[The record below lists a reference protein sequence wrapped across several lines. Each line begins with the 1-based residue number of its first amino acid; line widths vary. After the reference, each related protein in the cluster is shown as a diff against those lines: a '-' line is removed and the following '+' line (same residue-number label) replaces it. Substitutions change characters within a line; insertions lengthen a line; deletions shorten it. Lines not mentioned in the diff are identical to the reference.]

1 MEKFSKIIVL
11 TIIGLSAAGALYVCC
26 SHTLSHR
33 SRTAEIDIPSKP
45 SLPEVR
51 RARLVFAGDLMQ
63 HTPQLTAARTPE
75 GDFDFNASF
84 DWVRERFRA
93 ADAAIVNLETTLS
106 ESGPY
111 TGYPCFRSP
120 AALAEA
126 LDSLGVDITVLANNH
141 CCDGGSKGIRT
152 TIRELD
158 RHGIEHTGVFLDS
171 SDFRARHP
179 LRFEAGGIRFALLN
193 YTYGTNGLPVPSGL
207 SVNPIDTVRIAADL
221 AAVEHDGVDCVI
233 ACMHWGNEYQREPND
248 DQIRLAQSL
257 ADGGADII
265 FASHPHVLQKVDTL
279 NAADGRN
286 VPVFY
291 SMGNFI
297 SNQRTETLPSIANKR
312 YTEQGMMAVVD
323 LSVMKST
330 GEIIEQTVKVIPTWV
345 DRYGS
350 PVKYSIIPLDQK
362 MDSNEVLK
370 TSGHLDRAREALSD
384 IETLIGADYLNGKSM
399 PGTSAGN
406 SEGEEAA

>member
-1 MEKFSKIIVL
+1 MKTRKPFYKRWWFLVLAVLVVL

-84 DWVRERFRA
+84 DWVRGALPCGRCSDRQSRNHPFR
-93 ADAAIVNLETTLS
+93 IRT
-106 ESGPY
+106 Y

-158 RHGIEHTGVFLDS
+158 RHGIEHTGVLDS

-233 ACMHWGNEYQREPND
+233 ACMHWGNE
-248 DQIRLAQSL
+248 
-257 ADGGADII
+257 
-265 FASHPHVLQKVDTL
+265 V
-279 NAADGRN
+279 
-286 VPVFY
+286 
-291 SMGNFI
+291 
-297 SNQRTETLPSIANKR
+297 RTS
-312 YTEQGMMAVVD
+312 TEQGAAAVGRVSAKTRGRSD
-323 LSVMKST
+323 CRQPPACRTALRT
-330 GEIIEQTVKVIPTWV
+330 GQ
-345 DRYGS
+345 
-350 PVKYSIIPLDQK
+350 
-362 MDSNEVLK
+362 
-370 TSGHLDRAREALSD
+370 
-384 IETLIGADYLNGKSM
+384 
-399 PGTSAGN
+399 
-406 SEGEEAA
+406 

>member
-233 ACMHWGNEYQREPND
+233 ACMHWGNEYERRPNKVQR
-248 DQIRLAQSL
+248 QLAGFL
-257 ADGGADII
+257 RRHGVDLIVG
-265 FASHPHVLQKVDTL
+265 SHPHVVQPYEQDSNGIVL
-279 NAADGRN
+279 
-286 VPVFY
+286 Y
-291 SMGNFI
+291 SLGNFV
-297 SNQRTETLPSIANKR
+297 SNQRNRGDRRGNPFSRRFAALLARTDAGVGPDTRLPDHPFGGRRHPLHAGRFTAAVRAIHDGYPPPVGVVTVSILDFPFPFRWIMPYYRFSSAYLR
-312 YTEQGMMAVVD
+312 YD
-323 LSVMKST
+323 LSNRKKPWIV
-330 GEIIEQTVKVIPTWV
+330 
-345 DRYGS
+345 
-350 PVKYSIIPLDQK
+350 
-362 MDSNEVLK
+362 
-370 TSGHLDRAREALSD
+370 
-384 IETLIGADYLNGKSM
+384 
-399 PGTSAGN
+399 
-406 SEGEEAA
+406 